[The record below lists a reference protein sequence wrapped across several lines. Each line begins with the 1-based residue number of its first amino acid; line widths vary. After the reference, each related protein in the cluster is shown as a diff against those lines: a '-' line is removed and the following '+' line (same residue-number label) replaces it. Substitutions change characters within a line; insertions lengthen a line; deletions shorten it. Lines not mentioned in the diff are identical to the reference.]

1 VKDLAALAMVWF
13 GFWCLNKR
21 RSLFIANEKL
31 SECYYFELFI
41 PNMKIRSFYNWDRCN
56 LKCLYLPTFFDS
68 TQINASNLTLAFE
81 RKVEKLKGH
90 EVGTPPSRISVMF
103 QLGIK

>member
-41 PNMKIRSFYNWDRCN
+41 PNLKIRSFYNWDRCN
-56 LKCLYLPTFFDS
+56 WSVCICPHFLIPLKLMQAIWLWLLRGRLKNWKATRWAHPPLVFLWC
-68 TQINASNLTLAFE
+68 SNS
-81 RKVEKLKGH
+81 G
-90 EVGTPPSRISVMF
+90 
-103 QLGIK
+103 